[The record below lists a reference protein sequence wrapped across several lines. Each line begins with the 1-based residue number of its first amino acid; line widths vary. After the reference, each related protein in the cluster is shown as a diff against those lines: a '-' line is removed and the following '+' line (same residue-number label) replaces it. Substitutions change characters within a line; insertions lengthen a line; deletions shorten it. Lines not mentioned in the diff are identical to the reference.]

1 VYVAAPE
8 LAGIEAM
15 PGTGGRLAVADGR
28 GKFKI
33 EAHAAVSPELAAVL
47 ADPRGTGH
55 ARLAAIKHALGEEK

>member
-1 VYVAAPE
+1 
-8 LAGIEAM
+8 M